1 MGQEKAMLV
10 VNVIKRDFAEQI
22 SKSMALKDAVRALD
36 DTFDVCQVGGGNQS
50 GAIDF
55 DVTRSSISSAY
66 TATEVLK
73 ASMTYETPT
82 STPKKS
88 LAISNIIPP
97 GSESKVPLP
106 ILMNGNSHDQR
117 AEDPTELLALSGQN
131 FSDAGTEK
139 NRDQ

>member
-1 MGQEKAMLV
+1 MKRNKVQQEKAMLV

-36 DTFDVCQVGGGNQS
+36 DTVDVYQVGGDNQS

-97 GSESKVPLP
+97 GSSPK
-106 ILMNGNSHDQR
+106 SRCQ
-117 AEDPTELLALSGQN
+117 S
-131 FSDAGTEK
+131 
-139 NRDQ
+139 